1 MNIISHRNM
10 HSQASAVCEILTED
24 AAVQKGF
31 YTESQK
37 HTFTNLTNFILVA
50 LLKNG
55 PVCWYKTLIRIIV
68 CDAAAV
74 ITL

>member
-1 MNIISHRNM
+1 MQ
-10 HSQASAVCEILTED
+10 SQTSTVCEILTED
-24 AAVQKGF
+24 AALQKRF
-31 YTESQK
+31 YTDSQK

-68 CDAAAV
+68 CNAAAV